1 MSFPGKNILEL
12 RLPVN
17 GLPILL
23 PRDVKYFSQCPQGCI
38 MFEIKTVPDQF
49 LKLQIDPDATITPAE
64 SFVTLAPM
72 GLFGTVSGCQ

>member
-1 MSFPGKNILEL
+1 
-12 RLPVN
+12 
-17 GLPILL
+17 
-23 PRDVKYFSQCPQGCI
+23 

-49 LKLQIDPDATITPAE
+49 LKSQTDPDATITPAE